1 MRTFII
7 IAVGLCICLAL
18 IGMMPKKFQIIA
30 GVIFSLIW
38 ASVVF
43 WNLQLGLS
51 HGYTLLEEAPI
62 QLLIFIVPIAVYW
75 GCFLFKD

>member
-18 IGMMPKKFQIIA
+18 ISLMPKKFQVIT
-30 GVIFSLIW
+30 GLIFSLIW
-38 ASVVF
+38 AIVVF
-43 WNLQLGLS
+43 WNLKLGLS
-51 HGYTLLEEAPI
+51 HGYTLVEEAPI
-62 QLLIFIVPIAVYW
+62 QLLIFIIPIAVYW